1 MHDHTY
7 KGLKQLAVMKI
18 SNMILRYC
26 MAYHHYNVYFIMSL
40 VFFWLIMKIAP
51 PLNLS
56 TPPPP
61 LSKSIPGN
69 QDSFRPSKETTN
81 VNKLQQACNFI
92 KLQHVCQDQASCN
105 LSFAD
110 LLQLVVTSCCKPWEH
125 ILISACCNK
134 LLQDV
139 NRLVTSV
146 YVDFI
151 SSIPHE

>member
-1 MHDHTY
+1 
-7 KGLKQLAVMKI
+7 MKI

-51 PLNLS
+51 PPLN
-56 TPPPP
+56 PPPR
-61 LSKSIPGN
+61 SKSIPATKIFSG
-69 QDSFRPSKETTN
+69 PPKKTN
-81 VNKLQQACNFI
+81 CNKLVNFI
-92 KLQHVCQDQASCN
+92 KLRQVCQDKASCN

-110 LLQLVVTSCCKPWEH
+110 LLQLVVTSCCKPCKH

-139 NRLVTSV
+139 NRLVTACAFLAV
-146 YVDFI
+146 HVDFI
-151 SSIPHE
+151 PSIPHE